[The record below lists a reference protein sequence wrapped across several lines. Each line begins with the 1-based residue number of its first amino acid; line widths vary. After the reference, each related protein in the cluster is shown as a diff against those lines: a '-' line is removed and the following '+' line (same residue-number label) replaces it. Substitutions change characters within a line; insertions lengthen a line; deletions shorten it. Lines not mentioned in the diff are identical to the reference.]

1 MSLSHLMW
9 LNTPTFII
17 KKRTRITSLLS
28 PTGFFEMKEKRVVD
42 STLFLK
48 PVKREHFFLKSAP
61 VSYGP
66 LFLKGRNK
74 EQQVS

>member
-1 MSLSHLMW
+1 
-9 LNTPTFII
+9 
-17 KKRTRITSLLS
+17 
-28 PTGFFEMKEKRVVD
+28 MKEKRVVD